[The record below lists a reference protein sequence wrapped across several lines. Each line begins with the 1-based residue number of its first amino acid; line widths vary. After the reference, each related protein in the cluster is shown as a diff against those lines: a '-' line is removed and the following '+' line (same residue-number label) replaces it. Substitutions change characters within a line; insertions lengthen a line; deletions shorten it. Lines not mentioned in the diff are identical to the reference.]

1 MHKSCL
7 YCGLNYEPEPGF
19 FWGAMYIS
27 YAFSVG
33 IVLITGFTLYF
44 LFDDPSLWVYLLSIP
59 LALLAF
65 MPFMFRYSRVLML
78 YFLARIK
85 YDPSL
90 AKSGTRTAL

>member
-1 MHKSCL
+1 
-7 YCGLNYEPEPGF
+7 
-19 FWGAMYIS
+19 MYIS

-33 IVLITGFTLYF
+33 VVLTTGFVLYF
-44 LFDDPSLWVYLLSIP
+44 FFSDPELWVYLISIP
-59 LALLAF
+59 TALLIF

-90 AKSGTRTAL
+90 AKSCTRTAL